1 MRGIF
6 PQAKLDRDA
15 GNCFFEAG
23 AFFLAGHM
31 FSIAADA
38 ARFRAPRAIP
48 ACLLRV
54 PAVAFGVWRLENRS
68 QQYPP

>member
-6 PQAKLDRDA
+6 LQAKLDLDA
-15 GNCFFEAG
+15 GNCFFSAG

-38 ARFRAPRAIP
+38 ARFRAPRVILAW
-48 ACLLRV
+48 LLRV
-54 PAVAFGVWRLENRS
+54 PGVAFGIS
-68 QQYPP
+68 G